1 MIRAC
6 GYLAHG
12 SAEQHAVVADN
23 AVDVAQAAD
32 EVVVG
37 RVVALPEGED
47 GRRAPRRWVHRE
59 RIFG

>member
-32 EVVVG
+32 EVTDGASTPSVG
-37 RVVALPEGED
+37 SP
-47 GRRAPRRWVHRE
+47 
-59 RIFG
+59 